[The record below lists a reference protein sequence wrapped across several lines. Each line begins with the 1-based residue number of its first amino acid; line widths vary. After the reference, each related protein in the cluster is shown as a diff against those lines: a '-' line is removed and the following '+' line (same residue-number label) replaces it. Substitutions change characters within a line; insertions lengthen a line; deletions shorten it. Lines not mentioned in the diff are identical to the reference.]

1 MFEKVIREDPKAI
14 SAKNDLAFL
23 LAQNGEDLDRA
34 AVLAEESRQVD
45 STDPRTADT
54 LGFIYLRKGLHEA
67 ALNQFQFGL
76 EMNGDR
82 PGILA
87 PMLHYH
93 LGLTLRAM
101 DRNAE
106 AAAAFERALA
116 LDADFP
122 EAVDARRLLEES
134 RRRPVA
140 ASNAL

>member
-1 MFEKVIREDPKAI
+1 
-14 SAKNDLAFL
+14 L
-23 LAQNGEDLDRA
+23 LAQNDGDLDRA
-34 AVLAEESRQVD
+34 AVLAEESRKVD
-45 STDPRTADT
+45 DTDPRTADT

-67 ALNQFQFGL
+67 ALHQFQYGL

-82 PGILA
+82 PGNLA

-101 DRNAE
+101 DRNPE
-106 AAAAFERALA
+106 AVAAFERALA

-122 EAVDARRLLEES
+122 EAVDARRLLEEA

-140 ASNAL
+140 TSTTL